1 MKRLIIKGIFWTAGD
16 EIYVEYWNNQG
27 WENISLNELLKRN
40 VKENSNVTITVEVEE
55 NGNEAL
61 D

>member
-1 MKRLIIKGIFWTAGD
+1 MKKLTIKGIFWTAGD
-16 EIYVEYWNNQG
+16 EIYVERWNGQG

-40 VKENSNVTITVEVEE
+40 VEENSNVTITIEVKE